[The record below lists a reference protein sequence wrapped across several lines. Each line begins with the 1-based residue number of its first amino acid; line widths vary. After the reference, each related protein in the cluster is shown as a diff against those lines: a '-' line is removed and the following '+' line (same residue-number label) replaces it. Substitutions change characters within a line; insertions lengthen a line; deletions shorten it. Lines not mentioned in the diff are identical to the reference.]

1 MDEITIFNNDTV
13 VVKIEKF
20 QAMMHFGMRKQMER
34 LEDRFKEIIEEHDK
48 ILTKSEVIKMLG
60 IGTTTFDNWVRSGRL
75 VAHKIGDKNYV
86 YMSDIK
92 RAMKPVN

>member
-1 MDEITIFNNDTV
+1 MNGITFLDTDTV
-13 VVKIEKF
+13 IVKVEKL
-20 QAMMHFGMRKQMER
+20 QGMMHFGMRKQMER
-34 LEDRFKEIIEEHDK
+34 LEERFKEIIEEHDK

-92 RAMKPVN
+92 KAMKPIN